1 MSLQQVQS
9 PIHLRKV
16 TAIEARAVGESLAA
30 AFFDDPVICW
40 AWHDPQRRRQILP
53 DFFELMVNAAL
64 ECDEVYTT
72 DDFAGAALWLPPAA
86 LHTFEDEAAAFAD
99 AVERVAHEFAP
110 AVLQLFAVLDDH
122 HPKEPHY
129 YLPIIG
135 TRPGQQGRGIGSG
148 LLAPVLER
156 CDRQHLPA
164 YLEATSRRNQLLYRR
179 HGFTVSG
186 EIPLPGGPN
195 LWAMWREPKP
205 ADSNTMGS
213 ASVGAGRYRRD
224 A

>member
-1 MSLQQVQS
+1 MSLKEVQS
-9 PIHLRKV
+9 PIHLKKV
-16 TAIEARAVGESLAA
+16 TAIEARAIGETLAA

-40 AWHDPQRRRQILP
+40 AWHDPQRRLQILP
-53 DFFELMVNAAL
+53 DFFELMVNAGL
-64 ECDEVYTT
+64 EYDEVYTT
-72 DDFAGAALWLPPAA
+72 DDFAGAAVWLPPAA
-86 LHTFEDEAAAFAD
+86 LHTSEDEAAIFAN
-99 AVERVAHEFAP
+99 AVERVTHEFAP
-110 AVLQLFAVLDDH
+110 AVLQLFAALDDH

-135 TRPGQQGRGIGSG
+135 TQPEQQGRGIGSG
-148 LLAPVLER
+148 LLAPVLEQ

-179 HGFTVSG
+179 HGFTVTG

-205 ADSNTMGS
+205 ADLNTMGP
-213 ASVGAGRYRRD
+213 ALDRAGRYI
-224 A
+224 